1 MIVVKEITKKKDIK
15 KFVMFPIKMYKKE
28 KNYIPCMVG
37 DEMNLLN
44 KKKNPAYEYCETK
57 LFLAYKNKKIV
68 GRICGLINHAYN
80 KKKNLNQIR
89 FCRFDVIDDIEVT
102 KELFKAV
109 VAWADE
115 RGIKEMIGPIGFSDF
130 DKQGMLVEGF
140 DEMSNSLTLYNYP
153 YYVKHLEELGFRKDA
168 DWVEYQVFTPKE
180 MNERINRV
188 SEIIK
193 KRKGYHVVKLKNA
206 KDVKRYAQK
215 AFGLINEAFA
225 PLYGVVELNQKQ
237 IDDFIK
243 QFVPI
248 VAMTNY
254 EYCYIVNDAND
265 NPLGFGVLAPSL
277 NRALKKSNGKMF
289 PLGLLR
295 MMRDLKKNEILDMY
309 ILAVKPEYHN
319 LGVNTLILCE
329 GIKSAIKN
337 GVKLAETGPELELNN
352 QVRDQWKEFEVR
364 QHRRR
369 RSWIINF

>member
-1 MIVVKEITKKKDIK
+1 MIVVKEIKKKKDIK

-28 KNYIPCMVG
+28 KRYIPCIVG
-37 DEMNLLN
+37 DEIKLLN

-57 LFLAYKNKKIV
+57 LFLAYKDKKIV
-68 GRICGLINHAYN
+68 GRICGLINHSYN
-80 KKKNLNQIR
+80 KKKGLNQIR

-102 KELFKAV
+102 KALFRAV
-109 VAWADE
+109 IDWADE
-115 RGIKEMIGPIGFSDF
+115 RGIKEMIGPIGFSDL
-130 DKQGMLVEGF
+130 DKEGMLVEGF
-140 DEMSNSLTLYNYP
+140 EEMSNSLTLYNYP

-188 SEIIK
+188 AEIIK
-193 KRKGYHVVKLKNA
+193 KRKGYKVVKLKSA
-206 KDVKRYAQK
+206 KDVKYYARK
-215 AFGLINEAFA
+215 AFSLINEAFA
-225 PLYGVVELNQKQ
+225 PLYGVVELNPKQ
-237 IDDFIK
+237 IEEAIK

-254 EYCYIVNDAND
+254 EYCYIINDDKD
-265 NPLGFGVLAPSL
+265 NTLGFGVLAPSL
-277 NRALKKSNGKMF
+277 NNALKKSNGKMF
-289 PLGLLR
+289 PFGIFR
-295 MMRDLKKNEILDMY
+295 MLRDLKKSEILDMY

-337 GVKLAETGPELELNN
+337 GVKFAETGPELELNN
-352 QVRDQWKEFEVR
+352 RVQDQWKEFEVR